1 MAIWNPKTKKW
12 EEDNDIWNPKT
23 QKWEIAGQQL
33 KKDIAP
39 VKTKATQ
46 KSTVAEVSK
55 PKRPNVPRGMES
67 SYAALEEIT
76 KKQVEKTAKEKNLQ
90 STRFDG
96 LTNVTYKEYLDNLE
110 ANAKSKEQKQ
120 WLQKQKDNLE
130 KLKDKKVR
138 SAVEDAVFGSKTS
151 LMSDSGRF
159 VNELSKHLDITYE
172 EAESL
177 FDTVEREKNAKHNES
192 MKERADKLTNKG
204 VVGKVAAQFLG
215 MGAGVA
221 SALGGLESIGATVN
235 EKLFG
240 NYKPLDTNQGA
251 FTAGDFKERV
261 SGNIQ
266 KDIEGEDPSAVRK
279 GLGVLYQG
287 ATGAVD
293 SFSTAMTFGPAAPI
307 VMAAQAVGSASKDA
321 FNRTGS
327 NARAT
332 TTGLASGA
340 IEYGTEKM
348 GLDNLWDI
356 MKGSGKAATRS
367 AIVNILGQS
376 GIEGVEEA
384 TSEALNT
391 IADWIIN
398 KADSNLKQNVQQYKK
413 EGKSDKEAWTAA
425 ALDALKEVGQAGIVG
440 AISGG
445 ISGGAASVLGMD
457 TFSKNENK
465 VIDKEVENRISERE
479 KGNTKLKAKE
489 KAQIRKEVEQ
499 ALKDGDIS
507 IDTIESALGGE
518 TLQKY
523 NSLVE
528 QEESLTKQLKE
539 LGKLP
544 NTVENAKK
552 YDEVNARLKEMLG
565 KSEKTTLKEQLSK
578 EVSDMT
584 LSDTYIRESY
594 NEKGRRSQAFD
605 ADLSKYNAKQQA
617 TIQKAIDSKILNNTN
632 KTHKFVDLLAK
643 ISADKGVSFDFTDNA
658 RIKESG
664 FAVQGATVNGYV
676 KDGNVTLNINSAKAL
691 NSVVGHEI
699 THVLEGTEHYAALQ
713 EAVFEYARTKKDYD
727 GRLKTLTELYKNV
740 ENADVNKELTA
751 DLIGD
756 YLFTDEK
763 FVQQL
768 STQNRNV
775 FQKIYDE
782 IKYLVKTVTSGSK
795 EAKQLEKVKKIFD
808 EAYKENQNVVA
819 KDSIQY
825 SVEKFANEFDAW
837 DKKNPTKVFDVAVTS
852 DALKSIGIKEI

>member
-1 MAIWNPKTKKW
+1 M
-12 EEDNDIWNPKT
+12 
-23 QKWEIAGQQL
+23 
-33 KKDIAP
+33 
-39 VKTKATQ
+39 
-46 KSTVAEVSK
+46 
-55 PKRPNVPRGMES
+55 
-67 SYAALEEIT
+67 
-76 KKQVEKTAKEKNLQ
+76 
-90 STRFDG
+90 
-96 LTNVTYKEYLDNLE
+96 
-110 ANAKSKEQKQ
+110 
-120 WLQKQKDNLE
+120 QKQKDNLE

-151 LMSDSGRF
+151 LKDSGRF
-159 VNELSKHLDITYE
+159 INELSKHLKITYE

-192 MKERADKLTNKG
+192 MKEKADKLTNKG

-221 SALGGLESIGATVN
+221 STLGGLESIGATVN

-240 NYKPLDTNQGA
+240 NYKPLDTNKGT

-266 KDIEGEDPSAVRK
+266 RDIEGENPNVARK
-279 GLGVLYQG
+279 ALGTLYQG

-293 SFSTAMTFGPAAPI
+293 SFTTAMTFGPAAPF

-327 NARAT
+327 NAKAT
-332 TTGLASGA
+332 GTGLVSGV

-445 ISGGAASVLGMD
+445 ISGGAASALGMD

-465 VIDKEVENRISERE
+465 VIDKEVENRISEKE
-479 KGNTKLKAKE
+479 KDGSKLKAKE
-489 KAQIRKEVEQ
+489 KAEIRKQVEQ
-499 ALKDGDIS
+499 AMKDGDIS

-528 QEESLTKQLKE
+528 QEEALTKQLEE

-552 YDEVNARLKEMLG
+552 YDEVNAKLKEMQG
-565 KSEKTTLKEQLSK
+565 KSEKTE
-578 EVSDMT
+578 
-584 LSDTYIRESY
+584 
-594 NEKGRRSQAFD
+594 
-605 ADLSKYNAKQQA
+605 
-617 TIQKAIDSKILNNTN
+617 
-632 KTHKFVDLLAK
+632 
-643 ISADKGVSFDFTDNA
+643 
-658 RIKESG
+658 
-664 FAVQGATVNGYV
+664 
-676 KDGNVTLNINSAKAL
+676 
-691 NSVVGHEI
+691 
-699 THVLEGTEHYAALQ
+699 
-713 EAVFEYARTKKDYD
+713 
-727 GRLKTLTELYKNV
+727 
-740 ENADVNKELTA
+740 
-751 DLIGD
+751 
-756 YLFTDEK
+756 
-763 FVQQL
+763 
-768 STQNRNV
+768 
-775 FQKIYDE
+775 
-782 IKYLVKTVTSGSK
+782 
-795 EAKQLEKVKKIFD
+795 
-808 EAYKENQNVVA
+808 
-819 KDSIQY
+819 
-825 SVEKFANEFDAW
+825 
-837 DKKNPTKVFDVAVTS
+837 
-852 DALKSIGIKEI
+852 